1 MKITKDHSL
10 PILTVGMAVVFIF
23 GFIATDW
30 LRFLVQMSLSIFLV
44 VLGVMLQMR
53 VGLVSFGQ
61 GLFYCLG
68 AYAAGMAGY
77 FFGITDAFLLLL
89 LGTTA
94 SVLLAILLGFL
105 MVRFRGIFYA
115 NFSLAL
121 SMILYGLLVKA
132 EVLGSTDGFNVPAA
146 TYLGFTPQGEASQIA
161 IFAMTCLIVYLVA
174 FVMHRYLSSTF
185 GYLGDAIR
193 QNEIRVEYLGASV
206 PKLIHKVY
214 VIAAAISGIGGVLTA
229 IAVGHIDPELAYWT
243 ASGEFVFVALLS
255 GISNVMAPMVG
266 AFLLEL
272 LRTYAFEYAPYT
284 WQMILGVTMLLVILF
299 LPGGIWSLRLKR
311 RMETPNESHT
321 GDKKLEHSIRR
332 CRCG

>member
-1 MKITKDHSL
+1 MKLKKDNSL
-10 PILTVGMAVVFIF
+10 RILTAAMVVVLIF
-23 GFIATDW
+23 GFMAADW
-30 LRFLVQMSLSIFLV
+30 MRFLVQTSLSIFLV

-89 LGTTA
+89 LGTA
-94 SVLLAILLGFL
+94 VSVLLAYVLGFL
-105 MVRFRGIFYA
+105 MVRYRDIFYA

-132 EVLGSTDGFNVPAA
+132 EVLGSTDGFNVPPS
-146 TYLGFTPQGEASQIA
+146 TYLGFTPQGEASQIT
-161 IFAMTCLIVYLVA
+161 IFAITCLIVYVVALVL
-174 FVMHRYLSSTF
+174 HRYLASTY

-206 PKLIHKVY
+206 SKLIHKVY
-214 VIAAAISGIGGVLTA
+214 IIAAAISGIGGVLTA

-243 ASGEFVFVALLS
+243 TSGEFVFVALLS
-255 GISNVMAPMVG
+255 GTSAVMAPMLG

-311 RMETPNESHT
+311 RRETPHDSHI
-321 GDKKLEHSIRR
+321 GDK
-332 CRCG
+332 